1 MRARPPTDDLDDD
14 PDSIAFGIAA
24 LDARL
29 DRSELEFPADAAT
42 VRERVGNVAVPYD
55 ASGSTMTVGEA
66 LDQVSE
72 AEFDNE
78 QALLNALHP
87 VFEHAR
93 ENNRTSIV
101 GRLRSF
107 VPF

>member
-1 MRARPPTDDLDDD
+1 MRARPPTDDLDDE

-29 DRSELEFPADAAT
+29 DRSELTFPADSAT
-42 VRERVGNVAVPYD
+42 VRESVGGVAVPYD
-55 ASGSTMTVGEA
+55 ASGGTMTVGEA
-66 LDQVSE
+66 LDEVPDQ
-72 AEFDNE
+72 EFSTE

-87 VFEHAR
+87 VFERAR
-93 ENNRTSIV
+93 EKNRAGFV
-101 GRLRSF
+101 GRLRSL